1 MNVGVCKINLRIPEN
16 ESLKGKRH
24 VLQSIIA
31 RVRDKF
37 HVAVAEVEN
46 GDMWQIATIGVCCV
60 SNNPRLTNEMMS
72 RIIDFVV
79 TSRFD
84 VEVLDYEMELVSVF

>member
-24 VLQSIIA
+24 VLQSVIT

-46 GDMWQIATIGVCCV
+46 GDKWQIATIGVCCV
-60 SNNPRLTNEMMS
+60 SNNSRLTNEMMS
-72 RIIDFVV
+72 RIIDFIV

-84 VEVLDYEMELVSVF
+84 IEVLDYEMELVAVF